1 MGTNTWHLSSTCVY
15 SHKTRLHNLNSPV
28 RRRVFVQCLL
38 SVLAPLLEHIVD
50 IYRRQACSH
59 TRPVYI
65 NRILFLNC
73 STYLPA
79 DSPVESQG
87 KPKWIQSSCCLCYGC
102 GSTFM
107 SNWDTFVASDDTK
120 VFRLRHRRR
129 RFACSLTASLHSLKS
144 DAFTSWS
151 SLVFLW
157 LNESRFFPI
166 DAWRRWRIVHELL
179 HGAESLRS
187 QSLRGAP
194 ARSAPSSLYHW
205 NRRGGRSIPRVYL

>member
-1 MGTNTWHLSSTCVY
+1 MRVNTQVPSAKIECFCPPCRMRAMPCQCSS
-15 SHKTRLHNLNSPV
+15 
-28 RRRVFVQCLL
+28 
-38 SVLAPLLEHIVD
+38 PLRGHIVD

-65 NRILFLNC
+65 KRILFLSC

-87 KPKWIQSSCCLCYGC
+87 KSKWIQSSCCLCYGC
-102 GSTFM
+102 DSTFM

-129 RFACSLTASLHSLKS
+129 RLECSLTASFHSLKS

-157 LNESRFFPI
+157 PDESRFFSHRCLTYVKDCIWTPSRSREFKISITPRGTRSKRPI
-166 DAWRRWRIVHELL
+166 ISLP
-179 HGAESLRS
+179 LRS
-187 QSLRGAP
+187 
-194 ARSAPSSLYHW
+194 
-205 NRRGGRSIPRVYL
+205 